1 MPDPE
6 IVAQA
11 PEVSPGSALVSAGVQ
26 LLNELVRQFQTRT
39 AEAAEFPEVR
49 IERRIARLR
58 KRNRALEESVAFLTS
73 AVGMCAACFGRLA
86 ECPVCRGHGQ
96 PGRLPVDTTAYAQIV
111 VPLFEH
117 QPERLRDFVK
127 GHGATD
133 PTTVHPFVG
142 FAGQPSNG
150 ATPGRVDARKREWQ
164 SNKEERDA

>member
-11 PEVSPGSALVSAGVQ
+11 PEVSQGSALMSAGIQ

-49 IERRIARLR
+49 IERRLVRLR
-58 KRNRALEESVAFLTS
+58 KRNRALEECVAFLTS

-86 ECPVCRGHGQ
+86 ECPACRGHGQ
-96 PGRLPVDTTAYAQIV
+96 PGKLPVDPTAYAQIV

-117 QPERLRDFVK
+117 QPERLRELLT
-127 GHGATD
+127 GYAATD
-133 PTTVHPFVG
+133 PTTSHPFVG

-150 ATPGRVDARKREWQ
+150 ATPGRVDAHKREWQ
-164 SNKEERDA
+164 SNKEEHDA